1 MVYTVMYIV
10 CKTAFKLQICLHAI
24 YVKCTEMLMCQD
36 LMISVGSACVNGGTK
51 SQTGG
56 RS

>member
-56 RS
+56 